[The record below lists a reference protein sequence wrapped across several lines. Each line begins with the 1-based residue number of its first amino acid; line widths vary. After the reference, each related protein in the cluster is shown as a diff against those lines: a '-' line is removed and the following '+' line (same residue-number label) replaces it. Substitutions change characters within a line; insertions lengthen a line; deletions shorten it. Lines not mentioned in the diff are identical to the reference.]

1 MKITEKEKEIL
12 KENFTIHED
21 EDVIELESY
30 TEGGVNMIIDVYK
43 EDYDNILHA
52 LEDYVSGF
60 EIDEEI
66 DLHRE
71 NEDYREQFT
80 IGQSLE
86 DFENYIN
93 SVSSIINKLREEQKD
108 A

>member
-21 EDVIELESY
+21 EDVIKLESW
-30 TEGGVNMIIDVYK
+30 TKDRVNMIIDIYK

-60 EIDEEI
+60 EIDKEI
-66 DLHRE
+66 DIHRE
-71 NEDYREQFT
+71 DKVYRMRFT
-80 IGQSLE
+80 RGQSLE

-93 SVSSIINKLREEQKD
+93 SVNNIINKLKEE
-108 A
+108 

>member
-12 KENFTIHED
+12 KENFTIYED
-21 EDVIELESY
+21 DNVIKLESY

-52 LEDYVSGF
+52 LEDYVGGF
-60 EIDEEI
+60 EIDKET

-71 NEDYREQFT
+71 DKLYRKQFT
-80 IGQSLE
+80 ISQSLE

-93 SVSSIINKLREEQKD
+93 SVSNIVNKLKEAQKD